1 MIQDFIGDIL
11 DNTDNKINDFYI
23 KNISEVL
30 NEKVNSDIQ
39 MNFSTKEIII
49 MFELF
54 ASLNKIKKSN
64 YSKKIVKIFERIKN
78 EFRRKEVYLLVIKV
92 FIKLLLN
99 FQIIKI

>member
-1 MIQDFIGDIL
+1 MIHDFIGDIL

-39 MNFSTKEIII
+39 MNSSTKEIII

-54 ASLNKIKKSN
+54 TSLNKIKKSN

-78 EFRRKEVYLLVIKV
+78 EFRRKEVYLVVIKV